1 MNKSAAN
8 EMNKSYVKCKDTTPM
23 FRFGPAPREIL
34 EFLKSNKEILRV
46 KYGVSKIGL
55 FGSYARGNET
65 ENSDIDFYVEF
76 YDKSFRNLSDLY
88 LFLENKMG
96 KKVDIVT
103 GHKRM
108 KKALKNSI
116 NRNII
121 YA

>member
-1 MNKSAAN
+1 MNKKTAICS
-8 EMNKSYVKCKDTTPM
+8 S
-23 FRFGPAPREIL
+23 APREIL
-34 EFLKSNKEILRV
+34 EFLKSNKEVLRV
-46 KYGVSKIGL
+46 KYEVSKIGL
-55 FGSYARGNET
+55 FGSYARGSET

-76 YDKSFRNLSDLY
+76 YNKSFRNLSGLY

-96 KKVDIVT
+96 KEVDIVT

-116 NRNII
+116 SRDII